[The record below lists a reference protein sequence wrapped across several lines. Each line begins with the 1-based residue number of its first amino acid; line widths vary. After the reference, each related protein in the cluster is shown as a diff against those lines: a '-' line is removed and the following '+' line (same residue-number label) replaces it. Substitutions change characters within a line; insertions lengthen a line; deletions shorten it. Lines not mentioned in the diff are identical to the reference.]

1 VLWGVSFVAMALKLP
16 VGQKRLT
23 NVAVVRM
30 KCAGMRFEIAC
41 YKNKVLNW
49 REGIEKEINE
59 VLQTDTVFSNVSKA
73 VVAKEKDLQKAFGT
87 VNLEEI
93 CRKILKSGDLQVSD
107 REREVHMEGL
117 FKDIVQIVVERC
129 VHPQT
134 GRQLTAITVEHA
146 LKTTGFSMQPDHSAK
161 KQALKAIDA
170 LVSKMPE
177 SFSRAKMRL
186 RIACPE
192 KLREEITKHLQEA
205 CSAQIEV
212 QEAESRKDSEEV
224 SSSPSEAFTSI
235 TFLSDPSHYRELDR
249 LATVVHAGQ
258 GVSLQVLTQAVL
270 SEMGGLPGES
280 SASGYCSAP
289 VGTSEPSG
297 GYRAAPVP
305 MGPASA
311 AASKAPAAAPAKKGM
326 KCSACAAEFQDA
338 GEYRSHCRSEW
349 HNFNLKRKVKGL
361 APVSEEEYAEIG
373 LDLKEGFHGGD

>member
-1 VLWGVSFVAMALKLP
+1 MALKLP

-49 REGIEKEINE
+49 REGIEKDINE

-73 VVAKEKDLQKAFGT
+73 VMAKEKDLQKAFGT

-107 REREVHMEGL
+107 KEREVHMESL

-134 GRQLTAITVEHA
+134 GRQLTAITVEQA
-146 LKTTGFSMQPDHSAK
+146 LKTIGFSLQPEHSAK

-170 LVSKMPE
+170 LESKMPE

-192 KLREEITKHLQEA
+192 RLSEEIRKHLREA
-205 CSAQIEV
+205 CSAQIE
-212 QEAESRKDSEEV
+212 AEEV
-224 SSSPSEAFTSI
+224 LSNSKEEPEKEMGNAFSSL
-235 TFLSDPSHYRELDR
+235 TFLCDPSHYRELDR
-249 LATVVHAGQ
+249 LATVVHANQ

-270 SEMGGLPGES
+270 LEASGALAGES
-280 SASGYCSAP
+280 SANSSGYSFSSAP
-289 VGTSEPSG
+289 LNNPSASSEGYAAAPGAPKAPSPVAPKA
-297 GYRAAPVP
+297 AAPV
-305 MGPASA
+305 
-311 AASKAPAAAPAKKGM
+311 KKGM
-326 KCSACAAEFQDA
+326 KCSACAAEFEDA
-338 GEYRSHCRSEW
+338 NEYRSHCRSEW

-361 APVSEEEYAEIG
+361 APVSEEQYAEIG
-373 LDLKEGFHGGD
+373 LDLKEGFHGAD